1 MESREMENKKSN
13 NGKKRFIMESCFQVG
28 RTFIS
33 KNVNV
38 TVKLFRVGTICN
50 FDQFSI
56 SQCYALKGF
65 KINS

>member
-1 MESREMENKKSN
+1 MESRQREKKSN

-38 TVKLFRVGTICN
+38 EVKLFRVGTICN
-50 FDQFSI
+50 FDYYLIENTNAFAQ
-56 SQCYALKGF
+56 KGF
-65 KINS
+65 